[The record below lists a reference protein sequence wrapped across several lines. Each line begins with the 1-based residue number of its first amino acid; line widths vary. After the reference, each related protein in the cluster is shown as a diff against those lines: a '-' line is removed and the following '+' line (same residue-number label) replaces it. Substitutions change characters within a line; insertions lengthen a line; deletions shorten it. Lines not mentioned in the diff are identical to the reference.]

1 MTADPV
7 FPGLHIRPVRGW
19 LNDPNGVCRIDGRYH
34 VFFQFNPA
42 APVHSDVHWGHVSS
56 TDLLTWTEEPIAL
69 RPRPG
74 TVDAAGCW
82 SGCVVDDDGVP
93 TALYT
98 GVPTT
103 AFDAGVTSARS
114 DRTLRHWE
122 QGDEHLVGAPDD
134 PMITEVRDPYLF
146 TFEGHRYA
154 IQGAGS
160 VGGEPQILLYACDD
174 LTAWRPLGALLTS
187 ADPVAG
193 AIAPAHIWECPNLF
207 RLGDRWVL
215 ILSLWR
221 FDNDAFVLAGVRHLV
236 GELVGGLEGPRF
248 RPTSGGLVDDGPTF
262 YAPHVL
268 VEPERALLWAWAW
281 EGAERGLD
289 EIMAAGWAGV
299 LTFPRE
305 LVLHNGVLV
314 SRPAAELVGLRSEP
328 IPVSAGVEFTAHAFE
343 VDAKGPVKLRIA
355 QGEVEVVVVATDGPA
370 RIFVDGSV
378 VEAFG
383 ETMATTTR
391 VYPSPSSQWLLEAG
405 EAETTVWRLGAPDGL
420 RAATDGPS

>member
-19 LNDPNGVCRIDGRYH
+19 LNDPNGLCRIDGRYH

-42 APVHSDVHWGHVSS
+42 APVHTDVHWGHVSS

-82 SGCVVDDDGVP
+82 SGCVVDDGGVP

-103 AFDAGVTSARS
+103 AFDAGVTLARS
-114 DRTLRHWE
+114 DRTLRDWH
-122 QGDEHLVGAPDD
+122 QGDAHQIGRPDD
-134 PMITEVRDPYLF
+134 PMISEVRDPYLF

-160 VGGEPQILLYACDD
+160 VAGEPQILIYACDD
-174 LTAWRPLGALLTS
+174 LTDWRPLGSLLTT
-187 ADPVAG
+187 ADPVA
-193 AIAPAHIWECPNLF
+193 AEVAPANIWECPNLF
-207 RLGDRWVL
+207 RLQDRWVL

-221 FDNDAFVLAGVRHLV
+221 FENETFVLAGVRHLV
-236 GELVGGLEGPRF
+236 GDLVGGPEGPRF

-262 YAPHVL
+262 YAPQVL
-268 VEPERALLWAWAW
+268 VEPERVLLWAWAW

-289 EIMAAGWAGV
+289 EIMNAGWAGV

-305 LVLHNGVLV
+305 LVLRDGALV
-314 SRPAAELVGLRSEP
+314 SRPAAELVRLRRDP
-328 IPVSAGVEFTAHAFE
+328 IPVSAGVEFSAHAFE
-343 VDAKGPVKLRIA
+343 VDAKGPVKLRIT
-355 QGEVEVVVVATDGPA
+355 QGGVEVVVVATDGPA
-370 RIFVDGSV
+370 RILVDGSL
-378 VEAFG
+378 VETFG

-391 VYPSPSSQWLLEAG
+391 VYPTRSSRWLLEAA
-405 EAETTVWRLGAPDGL
+405 EADTAVWRLERPAASP
-420 RAATDGPS
+420 RAARSA